1 MSHSYLKN
9 TSDVGKKTALKL
21 LNKYADSFNSIKEEN
36 KQLKIQ
42 IEDLNSNLQINK
54 SIIESFFSNMNSKEK
69 ESSIISKIKQENT
82 NLYKQNEDLRK
93 KIEELNSKISINQ
106 QNYLESTTQ
115 TKEENEHL
123 KTKIFMMEQIIQKKD
138 NIINRHRTKLS
149 LYKNGFVYN
158 QREIYVTNPSKIINE
173 INNELLTY
181 KEMNEKNN
189 EIIKDTRTVLER
201 YEKQIIELQNE
212 NQLLRQEYKMHIFNT
227 NREREALMTTIQ
239 KERVQLRS
247 ITEDNAISRKNNNN
261 YYTNYNNDPYD
272 INNKIYGKKNILSKN
287 EKNENEP
294 NKNKKNSNK
303 NNSKKF
309 NEKKN
314 KSKTNNIK
322 VEENDMNLQTESS
335 GKECNIITTHG
346 NYLSTDPNRLKISGD
361 SRKKN
366 FIYGKG
372 AVQIYKDNYFLSEI
386 ENKQYEHEEFIDI
399 IKSVGLSLEKYE
411 ELTKVKFFSE
421 FTEIIEMLLNLIKE
435 KEKVI
440 NILQS
445 ENDNLNANNFKLNK
459 DNMFLFNQN
468 INLKKELTAINSNKN
483 NSMMFKNNLNKI
495 NEMKLNPKIK
505 DSMHNYKEY
514 LNINQI
520 ENRQPTDDLLNI
532 KRVIIESS
540 LDMESSTLKEKF
552 EKEKERICKDN
563 KSEET
568 SISNGISNKLT
579 KEGEKPEQKGL
590 NELFVKP
597 ILEKNEENVNN
608 DDDVNENLRLDDENE
623 KNDEDNINIKC
634 YDNINN
640 DNLNNKKITNSNK
653 KNINNKYMGTI
664 VSVTSSEFREG
675 CPGID
680 SFLSTM
686 KFDETKKN

>member
-495 NEMKLNPKIK
+495 NEIKLNPKIK

-623 KNDEDNINIKC
+623 KNDEDNINIRC

>member
-181 KEMNEKNN
+181 KEKNEKNN

-483 NSMMFKNNLNKI
+483 NSTMFKNNLNKI

>member
-579 KEGEKPEQKGL
+579 KEGEKPEQKGQ

>member
-54 SIIESFFSNMNSKEK
+54 SIIESFFSNLNSKEK
-69 ESSIISKIKQENT
+69 ESSIITKIKQENA
-82 NLYKQNEDLRK
+82 NLYRQNEELRK

-106 QNYLESTTQ
+106 HNYLESTTQ

-123 KTKIFMMEQIIQKKD
+123 KTKIFMMEQVIQKKD

-287 EKNENEP
+287 DKNENEP

-322 VEENDMNLQTESS
+322 EEENDMNLQTESS
-335 GKECNIITTHG
+335 VKECNIITTHG

-372 AVQIYKDNYFLSEI
+372 AVQVYKDNYFLSEI

-468 INLKKELTAINSNKN
+468 INLKKELTAINNNKS

-568 SISNGISNKLT
+568 SISNGISNKPC
-579 KEGEKPEQKGL
+579 KEGEKLELKGQ
-590 NELFVKP
+590 NELYVKP
-597 ILEKNEENVNN
+597 ILEKNEENVN
-608 DDDVNENLRLDDENE
+608 DDVNENLRLDDENE
-623 KNDEDNINIKC
+623 KNEENNNIKC

-640 DNLNNKKITNSNK
+640 DNFNNKKISNSNK

-680 SFLSTM
+680 SFLSSM

>member
-579 KEGEKPEQKGL
+579 KEGEKPEQKGQ

-623 KNDEDNINIKC
+623 KNDEDNINIRC

>member
-653 KNINNKYMGTI
+653 KNINSKYMGTI

>member
-483 NSMMFKNNLNKI
+483 NSTMFKNNLNKI

-579 KEGEKPEQKGL
+579 KEGEKPEQKGQ

>member
-483 NSMMFKNNLNKI
+483 NSTMFKNNLNKI

-579 KEGEKPEQKGL
+579 KEGEKPEQKGQ

-623 KNDEDNINIKC
+623 KNDEDNINIRC

>member
-623 KNDEDNINIKC
+623 KNDEDNINIRC